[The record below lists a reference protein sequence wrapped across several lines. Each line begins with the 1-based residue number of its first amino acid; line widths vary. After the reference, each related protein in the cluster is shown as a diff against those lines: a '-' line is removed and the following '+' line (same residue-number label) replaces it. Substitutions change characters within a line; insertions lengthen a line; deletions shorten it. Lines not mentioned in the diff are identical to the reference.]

1 MNPLLD
7 FAGLPRFDAI
17 QPTDVEPAISQLLS
31 EARTEI
37 DRLLK
42 QAMIPTWTNFAE
54 PLQEIGRAHV

>member
-31 EARTEI
+31 
-37 DRLLK
+37 
-42 QAMIPTWTNFAE
+42 
-54 PLQEIGRAHV
+54 